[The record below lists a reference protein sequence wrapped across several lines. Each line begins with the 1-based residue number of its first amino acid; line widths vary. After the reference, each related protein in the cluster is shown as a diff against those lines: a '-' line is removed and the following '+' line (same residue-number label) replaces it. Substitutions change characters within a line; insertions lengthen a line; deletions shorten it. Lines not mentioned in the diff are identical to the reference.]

1 MPLYNFDFHVAYFP
15 QEHWCE
21 GGLLDQSQLAT
32 HLIKEEVINCSTL
45 SGALINKSFASSF
58 LIFAI

>member
-1 MPLYNFDFHVAYFP
+1 MPLYNFDFHVTTFP

-21 GGLLDQSQLAT
+21 GGMLDHNQLAT

-45 SGALINKSFASSF
+45 AGALVNKDLATSFF
-58 LIFAI
+58 IFAI